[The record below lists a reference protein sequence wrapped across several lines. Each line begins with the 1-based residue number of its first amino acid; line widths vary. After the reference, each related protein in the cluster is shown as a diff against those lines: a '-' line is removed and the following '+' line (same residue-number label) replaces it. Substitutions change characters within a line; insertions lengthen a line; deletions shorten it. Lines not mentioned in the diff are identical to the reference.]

1 MRSFTAG
8 FRRMDRRCRLR
19 TASYARRIS
28 AVDGTY
34 CLRDIGHHAGA
45 GPYFPAQTPGANIA
59 TGAAATVSAAAFISG
74 AGSIPT
80 PARRCCCAATIPAGA
95 AAPPIVNAPLGLGH
109 REIPETLSDC
119 NNVPPQH
126 PLPVALAGLLIEHA
140 PGIQANAVDFKAT
153 TAGERV
159 SDARS
164 GMTRIG
170 DDQNPNSRPEFPPKA
185 VAARRRSTSGHRAAR
200 SRRDDQ
206 WHPAGPRRH

>member
-1 MRSFTAG
+1 MV
-8 FRRMDRRCRLR
+8 R
-19 TASYARRIS
+19 TVCEIS
-28 AVDGTY
+28 AIMRG
-34 CLRDIGHHAGA
+34 

-80 PARRCCCAATIPAGA
+80 PARRCCCAATIPGRSGSTA
-95 AAPPIVNAPLGLGH
+95 NWKRCRSGLGH
-109 REIPETLSDC
+109 RERSANALSDC
-119 NNVPPQH
+119 NDAPPCT
-126 PLPVALAGLLIEHA
+126 PLQVALAGLLIEHA

-185 VAARRRSTSGHRAAR
+185 VARSSSIHIR
-200 SRRDDQ
+200 S
-206 WHPAGPRRH
+206 